1 MIGYCVERGVEF
13 RIYEILRS
21 LRLIKTVV
29 VWMEMLRFA
38 PGDGVERRSKSQA
51 FDHRVGI
58 ITESSRA
65 GFDLM
70 GSAFN
75 MCACQMVHWG
85 LLVLPVSLSSSY
97 W

>member
-1 MIGYCVERGVEF
+1 MVVTVSSMVSSSVF
-13 RIYEILRS
+13 MRS
-21 LRLIKTVV
+21 CKIDETVV

-38 PGDGVERRSKSQA
+38 PGDGVSEDLNRRLSIG
-51 FDHRVGI
+51 VGK

-85 LLVLPVSLSSSY
+85 LLVLPVSL
-97 W
+97 